1 MDVCVCVGVGGGRL
15 DTCGVVGRA
24 FIGCQTDG
32 WMDGWMDSQR
42 SARCERE
49 REYIVHRRA
58 RRGRTGG
65 GGGEDF
71 DVLMTRGAED
81 ARRAGARK

>member
-1 MDVCVCVGVGGGRL
+1 MS
-15 DTCGVVGRA
+15 
-24 FIGCQTDG
+24 DG
-32 WMDGWMDSQR
+32 WMDGWMDGFTAQR
-42 SARCERE
+42 ALRERE